1 MSAVELVV
9 ADDAEA
15 ASRHAAERLAAA
27 ARAGGHVALSGGST
41 PRRAYELAA
50 ELEPDWGRVDVWLS
64 DERLV
69 PADDERSNLRLV
81 REALVDRLRVP
92 PRLHPVE
99 TSLAAPAAASA
110 YAHALERV
118 VLDLALQGLG
128 GDGHTAS
135 LFPDAASLD
144 ERDAAAVAAPAG
156 LEPWVERVTM
166 TVPFLTR
173 AREIVYLVLGADKA
187 DAARR
192 AFVEPPSAVTPASLV
207 RSATGRTVAILD
219 PPAASRLSST

>member
-1 MSAVELVV
+1 M
-9 ADDAEA
+9 
-15 ASRHAAERLAAA
+15 
-27 ARAGGHVALSGGST
+27 
-41 PRRAYELAA
+41 P
-50 ELEPDWGRVDVWLS
+50 P
-64 DERLV
+64 
-69 PADDERSNLRLV
+69 DDERSNLRLV

-92 PRLHPVE
+92 PTLHPVE

-110 YAHALERV
+110 YAQALERV

-128 GDGHTAS
+128 SDGHTAS
-135 LFPDAASLD
+135 LFPDAVSLD
-144 ERDAAAVAAPAG
+144 ERDVAAVAAPAG
-156 LEPWVERVTM
+156 LEPWVGRVTM

-187 DAARR
+187 DVARR